1 MATII
6 TAIDD
11 LMFQSRLEAQARS
24 LGHDVTIAD
33 TTDLAVAAVDAGRG
47 LLVLD
52 LHARSLDWRAVASAA
67 RERSVPVLA
76 FGRHTEAAL
85 LREAREAGCDSVVPR
100 SQFVE
105 ELPSLLAELARA
117 S

>member
-1 MATII
+1 MATIVA
-6 TAIDD
+6 AIDD

-33 TTDLAVAAVDAGRG
+33 TTDLAVAALDASHAI
-47 LLVLD
+47 LVLD
-52 LHARSLDWRAVASAA
+52 LHARALDWRTVAFTAK
-67 RERSVPVLA
+67 ERGTPVLA

-85 LREAREAGCDSVVPR
+85 LREAREAGCERVVPR